1 MINPFRRW
9 VFPEIEAWY
18 HAHAPG
24 EQAPFYDALGREHRR
39 RLRQGRLK
47 DAYDWD
53 DILKTIAR
61 EAIGNDPPFT
71 VKSLVEKHAVPGK
84 VWRFSDVLPTLSA
97 LRQAGASMVVATNGF
112 EGYQRPVTDCLQL
125 TPFFTAFCTPDRLQ
139 TAKPCPDFF
148 RFAEPRRIIHV
159 GDRID
164 QDIVGAN
171 RARAVSAWI
180 SRDLPPEIHKLP
192 PAERNRHPDLP
203 RWISRR
209 LKREGHPGGIS
220 AVHLPDYVLASLEEL
235 LQVWEIRK
243 QEGRSP

>member
-1 MINPFRRW
+1 
-9 VFPEIEAWY
+9 
-18 HAHAPG
+18 
-24 EQAPFYDALGREHRR
+24 
-39 RLRQGRLK
+39 
-47 DAYDWD
+47 
-53 DILKTIAR
+53 
-61 EAIGNDPPFT
+61 
-71 VKSLVEKHAVPGK
+71 
-84 VWRFSDVLPTLSA
+84 
-97 LRQAGASMVVATNGF
+97 MVVATNGF

-125 TPFFTAFCTPDRLQ
+125 TPFFTAFYTPDRLQ

-171 RARAVSAWI
+171 RAGAVSAWI